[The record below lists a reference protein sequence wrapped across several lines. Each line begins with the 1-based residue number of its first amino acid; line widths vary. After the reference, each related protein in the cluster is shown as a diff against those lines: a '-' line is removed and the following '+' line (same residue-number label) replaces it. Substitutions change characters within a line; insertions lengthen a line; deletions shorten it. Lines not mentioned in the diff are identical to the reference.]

1 MRKNTQNIVIDAT
14 LFLCLLVLLF
24 TGVIMYVLLPPG
36 SGEKAFISLSR
47 HDWGDI
53 HFWTAVIFT
62 LILVIHLV
70 LHSAWIVNSY
80 NLFKKKKRT

>member
-1 MRKNTQNIVIDAT
+1 MRKNTQNVVIDAT

-24 TGVIMYVLLPPG
+24 TGGIMYVLLPPG
-36 SGEKAFISLSR
+36 SGGKAFISLLR

-80 NLFKKKKRT
+80 NFFKKKKRT

>member
-1 MRKNTQNIVIDAT
+1 MRTHTQNVVIDAI

-24 TGVIMYVLLPPG
+24 TGAIMYVLLPPG

-53 HFWTAVIFT
+53 HFWTAVLFT
-62 LILVIHLV
+62 VIIATHLV
-70 LHSAWIVNSY
+70 VHSTWIVNSY